1 MKKKKYFLFVLIC
14 ITSLVLTSCKSG
26 VKEGELGSKSNPIKI
41 YFAPSLDTKKILANV
56 QDLLSYLESNTGY
69 YYKVETPTTHLAIVK
84 AFEQNKADI
93 AEINSFP
100 YLIINQKYGAQ
111 ALLRVIRE
119 GNEQTYRG
127 EIITRFDSGINTL
140 DNITGK
146 SFAFVDSTSTSG
158 YILPKALFIK
168 KNIKPAKTI
177 FAHKHDS
184 VVAMVYNKEVDA
196 GATYYAPP
204 DAETG
209 KIKDSR
215 ARLINKYPDIDKKVK
230 IIGFTQDI
238 PNDPWVFRK
247 GLDDK
252 MKMKICKALIDY
264 SHTDKGR
271 SVLTAI
277 GNIIEIIPS
286 ADSDYDYLRSLIKEL
301 NIDTESLIKNK

>member
-1 MKKKKYFLFVLIC
+1 MKNKNYFFFILIGIASLFF
-14 ITSLVLTSCKSG
+14 TSCKSS

-56 QDLLSYLESNTGY
+56 QDLLIYLESSTGY
-69 YYKVETPTTHLAIVK
+69 YYKVETPNTHLAIVK
-84 AFEQNKADI
+84 AFEQNQADI
-93 AEINSFP
+93 AEVNSFP
-100 YLIINQKYGAQ
+100 YLIINKKYGAQ

-140 DNITGK
+140 DNLTGK

-158 YILPKALFIK
+158 YILPQALFMK

-177 FAHKHDS
+177 FAQKHDS

-215 ARLINKYPDIDKKVK
+215 VRLINKYPDIDKKVK

-238 PNDPWVFRK
+238 PNDPWIFRK
-247 GLDDK
+247 SLDEK
-252 MKMKICKALIDY
+252 MKAKISKAIIDY
-264 SHTDKGR
+264 SRTEKGK
-271 SVLTAI
+271 SILMAM
-277 GNIIEIIPS
+277 GDIIEIIPS
-286 ADSDYDYLRSLIKEL
+286 RDSDYDYLRSLIKEL
-301 NIDTESLIKNK
+301 NIDTESLIQKK